1 MITKIENN
9 TVIAYV
15 KGELD
20 HHLASKIRD
29 EVDEKLSSK
38 IKNIIF
44 DFSELDFMDSS
55 GVGMIMGRYKKVGAF
70 GGRVIITAPKP
81 QVKRIIKISGLSNI
95 VKTEHDIK
103 HALKRL

>member
-44 DFSELDFMDSS
+44 DF
-55 GVGMIMGRYKKVGAF
+55 
-70 GGRVIITAPKP
+70 
-81 QVKRIIKISGLSNI
+81 
-95 VKTEHDIK
+95 
-103 HALKRL
+103 